1 MFYLIFLSIKQKT
14 NLAGLY
20 VTGVDKI
27 ISWCYIIGMPNMKD
41 YEFNHPEVV
50 EQEHAYVEKFI
61 VIFNAEISDDEY
73 FNHAY
78 KLIEE
83 IKQYFDSLNLDY
95 RDSFAY
101 DYIKNVLATNDPY
114 YLAKSN
120 DEKHV

>member
-1 MFYLIFLSIKQKT
+1 ML
-14 NLAGLY
+14 
-20 VTGVDKI
+20 
-27 ISWCYIIGMPNMKD
+27 NMKD

-61 VIFNAEISDDEY
+61 VIFNAEISDYEY
-73 FNHAY
+73 FDRAY
-78 KLIEE
+78 KLLEE
-83 IKQYFDSLNLDY
+83 IKQYFDSFNLDY

-120 DEKHV
+120 NEKHV